1 MKGHFLVPSTVFND
15 EALRLPL
22 VALHVLSNQF
32 LENHRELVGNF
43 LNRLLLELLDIANN
57 SIVSVL
63 SDKLELSIEAVIELR
78 HEHFYEFFLH
88 FFENFLVVLLRGAF
102 VVFSRLL
109 HYLEA
114 SLTELLDDC
123 HIALRRQS
131 LNLLLHLLE
140 SLVLD
145 LPTPVIGDHFS
156 LAWQVKFFLVADDSP
171 RSFDEEWHAVKRY
184 VLRAFSGGQKDRIG
198 SSNFKSGLQLT
209 SLFGKRVWLK
219 DLVRH
224 HDELERE
231 KLLGRRICELFWLV
245 DLAPDLIQIF
255 VDHCLDL
262 LELDAVVVVAED
274 KEEFLV
280 GLLLEKLQVDLEDD
294 LEQPVVGGAVPTDV
308 RRPHVDEEYVRH
320 GQRKQGSGLLE
331 SLS

>member
-1 MKGHFLVPSTVFND
+1 MLKLALKIIGVKGHFLVPSTVFD
-15 EALRLPL
+15 DKTLRLPL
-22 VALHVLSNQF
+22 VALHVLPDQ
-32 LENHRELVGNF
+32 LPEDHRELIGDF

-114 SLTELLDDC
+114 SLTELLDDS

-145 LPTPVIGDHFS
+145 LPAPVISDHFS

-184 VLRAFSGGQKDRIG
+184 VLRAFSGG
-198 SSNFKSGLQLT
+198 
-209 SLFGKRVWLK
+209 
-219 DLVRH
+219 
-224 HDELERE
+224 
-231 KLLGRRICELFWLV
+231 
-245 DLAPDLIQIF
+245 
-255 VDHCLDL
+255 
-262 LELDAVVVVAED
+262 
-274 KEEFLV
+274 
-280 GLLLEKLQVDLEDD
+280 
-294 LEQPVVGGAVPTDV
+294 
-308 RRPHVDEEYVRH
+308 
-320 GQRKQGSGLLE
+320 
-331 SLS
+331 